1 MEIETQSYITNLL
14 KINPKIVENNL
25 NYNDKKFNKKK
36 EYYQLKEHIDT
47 FLEKES
53 DDRFFIM
60 PGLRGVGK
68 TTIIYQLFSYLLNEK
83 QIPKNRILYL
93 NLENLKDVPNFNIKE
108 YIDVFLKDVNEAYPT
123 VKNQVFI
130 FVDESQYSKNWAS
143 LGKIIFDEDKNVFMI
158 FTGSDA
164 LNLEYN
170 NDSARRSLKKE
181 IYPLNFAEYLYLK
194 YDINYPDMLSETFR
208 DMIFTGKV
216 KESQKIENRVYNQ
229 NLINL
234 NQNYLKEWEY
244 YIQYGCFP
252 FTLNRTEESIVQ
264 LTLDMKDRIIE
275 KDLDII
281 TSFTTPIRLATY
293 KLINIIAMSKP
304 SELSSNKLSNILNIS
319 KTSIQSIFQALEKT
333 HLLFHVEPYGSCVKR
348 QRKSWEYYFLTSQI
362 KASIYIKNGLATQNP
377 KEYIANL
384 SENLVAASLFK
395 LQQNRDFGIFYDPEK
410 GGVDF
415 LLNTIMGDI
424 IPIEVGIGAKNT
436 KQVKKAISRY
446 NSDYGIIVSNR
457 SSRIQKED
465 NIISIPLSTFSFM

>member
-1 MEIETQSYITNLL
+1 MS
-14 KINPKIVENNL
+14 
-25 NYNDKKFNKKK
+25 
-36 EYYQLKEHIDT
+36 
-47 FLEKES
+47 
-53 DDRFFIM
+53 
-60 PGLRGVGK
+60 GLRGVGK

-123 VKNQVFI
+123 VKNKVFI

-194 YDINYPDMLSETFR
+194 YDINYLDMLSETFR

-216 KESQKIENRVYNQ
+216 KESQKIENRMYNQ

-319 KTSIQSIFQALEKT
+319 KTSIQSIFRALEKT

-424 IPIEVGIGAKNT
+424 IPIEVGIGAKNI